1 MKLFKLTAVA
11 TAVLGSSVAAM
22 AANQAVVY
30 ETQPAVVVTDVQPA
44 NQVVV
49 VDAQPVAYQTNVQPT
64 AYQYDQNAGVIAN
77 TTGAVVGTTR
87 TIFDTVVHPAAVS
100 AEIGTLGYGAN
111 IAWGLNETTELTAG
125 WNGFSDDGNKD
136 LDASDSWINWGKALG
151 DGWGNFQGDMKY
163 DADFSNPY
171 LGVNLRPW
179 ATNFTVGTGIIVP
192 DNELKATL
200 TPNTNGANVKINGT
214 RYAIPDGTSVNV
226 DVENKNKLAPYLTLG
241 YHPNINQKWGLFG
254 EIGAAYMG
262 KMDANV
268 KVVDGGVIPE
278 GSVLPNNKQF
288 EDAARNDIEDNDVW
302 YPIVKAGVTY
312 RF

>member
-11 TAVLGSSVAAM
+11 AAVLGSSVAM
-22 AANQAVVY
+22 AQDV
-30 ETQPAVVVTDVQPA
+30 VVVTDAQPT

-49 VDAQPVAYQTNVQPT
+49 VDAQPV

-77 TTGAVVGTTR
+77 TTGAVVGTGKTL
-87 TIFDTVVHPAAVS
+87 FNTVTHPAAVS

-125 WNGFSDDGNKD
+125 WNGFSDDGTKD

-151 DGWGNFQGDMKY
+151 DGWGNFQGEMKY

-179 ATNFTVGTGIIVP
+179 ANNFTIGTGILVP
-192 DNELKATL
+192 KNELKAEL
-200 TPNTNGANVKINGT
+200 TPTEGSDANVRINGT
-214 RYAIPDGTSVNV
+214 QYTVTNGTTVEAT
-226 DVENKNKLAPYLTLG
+226 VENRNKLAPYLTVG
-241 YHPNINQKWGLFG
+241 YRPNINQNWGMFG

-262 KMDANV
+262 KMDADV
-268 KVVDGGVIPE
+268 KVRDNGIVEVDGAVID
-278 GSVLPNNKQF
+278 NKQF
-288 EDAARNDIEDNDVW
+288 EDAARNDIQKDNVW
-302 YPIVKAGVTY
+302 YPMVKAGLTY

>member
-44 NQVVV
+44 NKVVV
-49 VDAQPVAYQTNVQPT
+49 VDAQPV

-111 IAWGLNETTELTAG
+111 IAWGLNDTTELTAG
-125 WNGFSDDGNKD
+125 WNGFSDDGTKD

-151 DGWGNFQGDMKY
+151 DGYGNFQGDMKY

-192 DNELKATL
+192 DNELKARL
-200 TPNTNGANVKINGT
+200 TTDNANGADIKINGT
-214 RYAIPDGTSVNV
+214 KYTVANAQAGGYV
-226 DVENKNKLAPYLTLG
+226 DAKVENRNTLAPYLTIG
-241 YHPNINQKWGLFG
+241 YHPNIDQKWGLFG

-262 KMDANV
+262 KMDANIDAKNV
-268 KVVDGGVIPE
+268 TVNGVDATE
-278 GSVLPNNKQF
+278 KF
-288 EDAARNDIEDNDVW
+288 KEEARKDIEDNDVW
-302 YPIVKAGVTY
+302 YPIVKAGLTY

>member
-111 IAWGLNETTELTAG
+111 IAWGLNDTTELTAG

-192 DNELKATL
+192 DNELKASL
-200 TPNTNGANVKINGT
+200 TPNSGSVANVKIDGK
-214 RYAIPDGTSVNV
+214 RYDVQANETVNV
-226 DVENKNKLAPYLTLG
+226 NVENRNTLAPYLTLG
-241 YHPNINQKWGLFG
+241 YHPNIDQKWGLFG

-262 KMDANV
+262 KMDADV
-268 KVVDGGVIPE
+268 KVV
-278 GSVLPNNKQF
+278 NNDTGLTTNQALA
-288 EDAARNDIEDNDVW
+288 DAAKKDIEDNDVW
-302 YPIVKAGVTY
+302 YPIVKAGLTY

>member
-44 NQVVV
+44 NQAVVYET
-49 VDAQPVAYQTNVQPT
+49 QPVAYQTNVQPT

-87 TIFDTVVHPAAVS
+87 TIFDTVIHPAAVS

-151 DGWGNFQGDMKY
+151 DGWGNFEGDMKY

-192 DNELKATL
+192 DNELKASL
-200 TPNTNGANVKINGT
+200 TPNPGSVANVKIDGK
-214 RYAIPDGTSVNV
+214 RYKVQANETVNV
-226 DVENKNKLAPYLTLG
+226 NVENRNTLAPYLTLG
-241 YHPNINQKWGLFG
+241 YHPNIDQKWGLFG

-262 KMDANV
+262 KMDADV
-268 KVVDGGVIPE
+268 KVV
-278 GSVLPNNKQF
+278 NNDTGLTTNQALA
-288 EDAARNDIEDNDVW
+288 DAAKKDIEDSEVW
-302 YPIVKAGVTY
+302 YPIVKAGLTY

>member
-87 TIFDTVVHPAAVS
+87 TIFDTVIHPAAVS

-151 DGWGNFQGDMKY
+151 DGWGNFEGDMKY

-192 DNELKATL
+192 DNELKASL
-200 TPNTNGANVKINGT
+200 TPNPGSVANVKIDGK
-214 RYAIPDGTSVNV
+214 RYKVQANETVNV
-226 DVENKNKLAPYLTLG
+226 NVENRNTLAPYLTLG
-241 YHPNINQKWGLFG
+241 YHPNIDQKWGLFG

-262 KMDANV
+262 KMDADV
-268 KVVDGGVIPE
+268 KVV
-278 GSVLPNNKQF
+278 NNDTGLTTNQALA
-288 EDAARNDIEDNDVW
+288 DAAKKDIEDSEVW
-302 YPIVKAGVTY
+302 YPIVKAGLTY

>member
-11 TAVLGSSVAAM
+11 AAVLGSSVAM
-22 AANQAVVY
+22 AQ
-30 ETQPAVVVTDVQPA
+30 D
-44 NQVVV
+44 VVV
-49 VDAQPVAYQTNVQPT
+49 VDNTQAANDVVVVTEAPVQTGTNVVDSGKGFFNQ
-64 AYQYDQNAGVIAN
+64 
-77 TTGAVVGTTR
+77 AVN
-87 TIFDTVVHPAAVS
+87 PAAVS

-111 IAWGLNETTELTAG
+111 IAWGVNETTELTAG
-125 WNGFSDDGNKD
+125 WNGFSDDGTKD

-179 ATNFTVGTGIIVP
+179 ANNFTIGTGILVQ
-192 DNELKATL
+192 DNKLEARL
-200 TPNTNGANVKINGT
+200 TSDNTNGADIKINGT
-214 RYAIPDGTSVNV
+214 NYTV
-226 DVENKNKLAPYLTLG
+226 DNAANGGYVEAKVENRNKLAPYLTVG
-241 YHPNINQKWGLFG
+241 YRPNINQNWGLFG

-262 KMDANV
+262 KMDAKIDANNV
-268 KVVDGGVIPE
+268 TVNGDDAT
-278 GSVLPNNKQF
+278 KQF
-288 EDAARNDIEDNDVW
+288 KEAAKRDIEKDDVW

>member
-11 TAVLGSSVAAM
+11 AAVLGSSVAM
-22 AANQAVVY
+22 AQDV
-30 ETQPAVVVTDVQPA
+30 VVVTD
-44 NQVVV
+44 
-49 VDAQPVAYQTNVQPT
+49 AQPV

-77 TTGAVVGTTR
+77 TTGAVVGTGKTL
-87 TIFDTVVHPAAVS
+87 FNTVTHPAAVS

-125 WNGFSDDGNKD
+125 WNGFSDDGTKD

-151 DGWGNFQGDMKY
+151 DGYGNFKGDMKY

-179 ATNFTVGTGIIVP
+179 ANNFTIGTGILVP
-192 DNELKATL
+192 DNTL
-200 TPNTNGANVKINGT
+200 EARLTTDNAKGADIKINGT
-214 RYAIPDGTSVNV
+214 NYTVANAEDGGFVEAK
-226 DVENKNKLAPYLTLG
+226 VENRNKLAPYLTVG
-241 YHPNINQKWGLFG
+241 YRPNINQNWGLFG
-254 EIGAAYMG
+254 ELGAAYMG
-262 KMDANV
+262 KMDA
-268 KVVDGGVIPE
+268 KVTSAGVTGE
-278 GSVLPNNKQF
+278 NGETNAEF
-288 EDAARNDIEDNDVW
+288 EKAARDEIQKDDVW

>member
-49 VDAQPVAYQTNVQPT
+49 AQPANQVVVAQPVAYQTNVQPV

-111 IAWGLNETTELTAG
+111 IAWGLNDTTELTAG

-200 TPNTNGANVKINGT
+200 TPNTSGANVKIDGK
-214 RYAIPDGTSVNV
+214 RYEIPVGSTV
-226 DVENKNKLAPYLTLG
+226 DVQVENRNTLAPYLTIG
-241 YHPNINQKWGLFG
+241 YHPNIDQKWGLFG
-254 EIGAAYMG
+254 ELGAAYMG

-268 KVVDGGVIPE
+268 TTTGAVTPGLAE
-278 GSVLPNNKQF
+278 
-288 EDAARNDIEDNDVW
+288 AAKKDIEDNDVW
-302 YPIVKAGVTY
+302 YPIVKAGLTY

>member
-11 TAVLGSSVAAM
+11 AAVLGSSVAM
-22 AANQAVVY
+22 AQDVVVVDNTQAGNDV
-30 ETQPAVVVTDVQPA
+30 VVVTD
-44 NQVVV
+44 
-49 VDAQPVAYQTNVQPT
+49 AQPV

-77 TTGAVVGTTR
+77 TTGAVVGTGKTL
-87 TIFDTVVHPAAVS
+87 FNTVTHPAAVS

-111 IAWGLNETTELTAG
+111 IAWGVNETTELTAG
-125 WNGFSDDGNKD
+125 WNGFSDDGTKD

-179 ATNFTVGTGIIVP
+179 ANNFTIGTGILVP
-192 DNELKATL
+192 DNKLKAEL
-200 TPNTNGANVKINGT
+200 TPTEGSAANVRINGT
-214 RYAIPDGTSVNV
+214 QYTVNDGDTVTV
-226 DVENKNKLAPYLTLG
+226 DVENRNKLAPYLTVG
-241 YHPNINQKWGLFG
+241 YRPNINQNWGVFG

-262 KMDANV
+262 KMNANV
-268 KVVDGGVIPE
+268 NV
-278 GSVLPNNKQF
+278 S
-288 EDAARNDIEDNDVW
+288 EDAVITAVDENGIDFDATEQFREEARNDIQKDNVW
-302 YPIVKAGVTY
+302 YPMVKAGLTY